1 MEIIIEPWKKLIIH
15 EVIEYRFDD
24 WLKQIAFGS
33 RSAGGV
39 IPTMNWAN
47 GIVFQPF
54 HFPDTDA
61 IVHEKLNGILHWS
74 SVIFAVKEKF
84 EKQIVKEDGTINFI
98 DISVNDIF
106 GKVAEY
112 LKTQSKFIKSS

>member
-1 MEIIIEPWKKLIIH
+1 
-15 EVIEYRFDD
+15 
-24 WLKQIAFGS
+24 
-33 RSAGGV
+33 
-39 IPTMNWAN
+39 MNWAN

-54 HFPDTDA
+54 HFPDTDI
-61 IVHEKLNGILHWS
+61 IVNEKLKGVLHWS

-84 EKQIVKEDGTINFI
+84 EKQIVKDDGTINFI

-112 LKTQSKFIKSS
+112 LKAQSKFIK